1 MKISALIIA
10 RNEEKKIKR
19 CLESIFFVDE
29 IVVVL
34 DRSFD
39 RTKKITK
46 AFTDKIFQGSWEF
59 EGDRRNFGIRKCS
72 YNWILEIDADEIVN
86 SKLRDEIKS
95 KVKNSKYD
103 FYYIN
108 ILNFVENTA
117 IRNGWMSCLA
127 PDGKFCLFK
136 KKCKTWENQRVHPN
150 YKIEGIKGPQFQ
162 NSLDHYMSNDVS
174 ELVTRFNRNTDL
186 RAQDLFDQKEILSKY
201 FSIRKVISRFL
212 KCFIKRKGYK
222 EGLLGLLISILSSLY
237 LFVSAVKA
245 EHLEKETMQK

>member
-72 YNWILEIDADEIVN
+72 YNWILEIDADEIGYWK
-86 SKLRDEIKS
+86 SMQMKL
-95 KVKNSKYD
+95 
-103 FYYIN
+103 
-108 ILNFVENTA
+108 
-117 IRNGWMSCLA
+117 
-127 PDGKFCLFK
+127 
-136 KKCKTWENQRVHPN
+136 
-150 YKIEGIKGPQFQ
+150 
-162 NSLDHYMSNDVS
+162 
-174 ELVTRFNRNTDL
+174 
-186 RAQDLFDQKEILSKY
+186 
-201 FSIRKVISRFL
+201 
-212 KCFIKRKGYK
+212 
-222 EGLLGLLISILSSLY
+222 
-237 LFVSAVKA
+237 
-245 EHLEKETMQK
+245 